1 MSSVVNLTGL
11 ATEKATTSHRGHFK
25 VSGVLRE
32 DNRHRKRLLFGCRR
46 ALPEFRFIHPSEL
59 RSCREPLTRPRPAML
74 RQSPPATITSLDNAP
89 QSKLRSSAQ
98 GLLRLLCDSDAQNQ
112 PGFYVR
118 DKKTAVRD
126 ADSGLG
132 SGGRRSRTDDPLL
145 AKQML

>member
-1 MSSVVNLTGL
+1 M
-11 ATEKATTSHRGHFK
+11 
-25 VSGVLRE
+25 SGVLRE

-46 ALPEFRFIHPSEL
+46 ALPEHG
-59 RSCREPLTRPRPAML
+59 RPRPCERLPKDEVPKGGWSEAEL